1 MDIPED
7 GGSTLKSPGAECLG
21 GWSQSGKPSVGGM
34 DIFWSHSLRIPNVLL
49 YKV

>member
-7 GGSTLKSPGAECLG
+7 GGSTLKSPGAET
-21 GWSQSGKPSVGGM
+21 GKPSVGGM